1 MYLTNEQIKKYYG
14 YAHSIAGSLYMDL
27 FHHVYL
33 ELPDNI
39 KHPDAYIYRSMFN
52 AYTNKKSTFNK
63 LYSITDNEPCDS
75 LPITISSHSKYDSFL
90 LHKILL
96 ELELDGFDREVMV
109 YKEVKFTSNIVEFS
123 KKVNIN
129 RRTISKIINF
139 IDNEIR
145 NRYNEH
151 NS

>member
-1 MYLTNEQIKKYYG
+1 MNLTTDQINKYYG
-14 YAHSIAGSLYMDL
+14 YAYSIAGDLYMDL

-63 LYSITDNEPCDS
+63 LYHITDNEPCDS
-75 LPITISSHSKYDSFL
+75 VPITTSSHSKYDSFL

-96 ELELDGFDREVMV
+96 ELEQDGFDREVLV

-145 NRYNEH
+145 TRYNDH

>member
-1 MYLTNEQIKKYYG
+1 MNLTTEQITKYYG
-14 YAHSIAGSLYMDL
+14 YAYSIAGNLYKDL
-27 FHHVYL
+27 FHHVYC
-33 ELPDNI
+33 ELPKNI
-39 KHPDAYIYRSMFN
+39 KHPDAYIYRAMFN

-63 LYSITDNEPCDS
+63 LYSITDNEPCENV
-75 LPITISSHSKYDSFL
+75 PITTSSHSKYDSFL

-96 ELELDGFDREVMV
+96 ELEMDGFDREVMV
-109 YKEVKFTSNIVEFS
+109 YKEVKFTSNILEFS

-129 RRTISKIINF
+129 RRTIAKIINF

-145 NRYNEH
+145 SRYTIL